1 MVTGIGLLGGGVAYG
16 INWGLAYAPLDATWS
31 TVAFG
36 GGGVVTSVLLAKYA
50 DERVAAGL
58 AGGVGALLFGR
69 VREIMALRKMAPANN
84 GAVSSDGGATYVRRY
99 AGIGGRPLET
109 GAVYERRAGP
119 HDAGAVMRVGSLKEA
134 GAIVG
139 HRATAATMS
148 NLSMQPRDSFKVA
161 ESGASRYIPGGARW
175 FGPRSW
181 AYDAGRHNNSNNG
194 RVYRSAHNVGRY

>member
-36 GGGVVTSVLLAKYA
+36 GGGIVTSVLLAKYA
-50 DERVAAGL
+50 DDRVAAGL

-69 VREIMALRKMAPANN
+69 VREIMALRKMAPA
-84 GAVSSDGGATYVRRY
+84 GAVGTEGGATYVRRY

-119 HDAGAVMRVGSLKEA
+119 MPRDAGAVMRVQSLKEA

-181 AYDAGRHNNSNNG
+181 AYDAGTHRN
-194 RVYRSAHNVGRY
+194 YRSAHNVGRY